1 MPSGCLLQVPADK
14 VAALE
19 AEVQELRAQLE
30 QQTTEADK
38 VQRETSGWGGRL
50 ERHPEGGVCSAHCA
64 GFASACPATSFRG
77 LTRFTCACPCLP

>member
-1 MPSGCLLQVPADK
+1 MPTGCLLQVPADR
-14 VAALE
+14 ATALE

-50 ERHPEGGVCSAHCA
+50 ERH
-64 GFASACPATSFRG
+64 
-77 LTRFTCACPCLP
+77 L